1 MSDGD
6 VPTKKSKAEGSPPA
20 KKKKGMA
27 LYTKIL
33 IGMAVGVG
41 LGLLFGPNSFLLPQS
56 GVTLTPAAQIVL
68 EKGGETVAPWS
79 GGVRMARIVEEAD
92 DGQWLKVQWTL
103 TAPDLLKARKGK
115 PDSAPASLTADG
127 NPAQVGAVLKGW
139 VKNDPGAATRYAP
152 IGQTIVDWTE
162 WIGLL
167 FLAMIKM
174 VVVPLV
180 FLSLV
185 VGVASLGDF
194 RKLGRLGGRTIG
206 YFLGTTL
213 MALTIGVLL
222 ANIFQPGRVLS
233 AEDKARMLASYSSGA
248 GDKITSAANAPSFVD
263 QLISIVPTNPVNAL
277 ASGDMLQVIFFALML
292 GIALTFLKNNR
303 AQLVVD
309 VFDRLNEA
317 VVMLVH
323 MAMYIAPFGVAAL
336 LFKVVGST
344 GLSVLFALGY
354 YALVVLL
361 GLGLHVAI
369 TYGLTIRFG
378 ARLPVIKFLGAIKE
392 ALLVAFSTSSSS
404 ATLPVTKECC
414 EDNLNVSPG
423 VTSFVLPLGATVNMD
438 GTALYQGVAAIF
450 IAQIYLPESGPG
462 ALTIMDQVTI
472 VGSATL
478 ASVGAAGVPGAGMIT
493 LALVLTAVGI
503 PVEGIALI
511 LGVDRILDMFRTA
524 TNVAGDS
531 TATAFM
537 ARLEG
542 EDLRIM
548 SDEEDAANPDAGFEG
563 RLAAGPHPVPTDHE

>member
-1 MSDGD
+1 MTDGSTNA
-6 VPTKKSKAEGSPPA
+6 PAAPPRK
-20 KKKKGMA
+20 KKKKGMP

-33 IGMAVGVG
+33 IGMAVGVV
-41 LGLLFGPNSFLLPQS
+41 LGLLVGPNSFLLPQT
-56 GVTLTPAAQIVL
+56 GVSLTPSAKIMT
-68 EKGGETVAPWS
+68 EKGGEMVAPWS
-79 GGVRMARIVEEAD
+79 GGVRMARIVEESAEGD
-92 DGQWLKVQWTL
+92 WVRVEWSLS
-103 TAPDLLKARKGK
+103 AADLLKAKK
-115 PDSAPASLTADG
+115 AAPASAPASMTADG
-127 NPAQVGAVLKGW
+127 KAPTVGTVITGW
-139 VKNDPGAATRYAP
+139 VELTPAAGNRYSP
-152 IGQTIVDWTE
+152 IGQGIVDYTE
-162 WIGLL
+162 WIGRL

-206 YFLGTTL
+206 FFMGTTV
-213 MALTIGVLL
+213 MALTIGVVL
-222 ANIFQPGRVLS
+222 ANVLKPGLVLS

-248 GDKITSAANAPSFVD
+248 GDKIGNAANAPSFVD
-263 QLISIVPTNPVNAL
+263 QLISIVPTNPINAL
-277 ASGDMLQVIFFALML
+277 ASGEMLQVIFFALML

-309 VFDRLNEA
+309 VFDRLNDA

-323 MAMYIAPFGVAAL
+323 IAMFLAPFGVAAL

-344 GLSVLFALGY
+344 GLSVLLALGY
-354 YALVVLL
+354 YAIVVMIGLL
-361 GLGLHVAI
+361 LHVAI
-369 TYGLTIRFG
+369 TYGIAIHFG
-378 ARLPVIKFLGAIKE
+378 AKLPVLQFLSAIKE

-414 EDNLNVSPG
+414 EQNLNVSPG

-450 IAQIYLPESGPG
+450 IAQIYMPESGPG

-478 ASVGAAGVPGAGMIT
+478 ASIGAAGVPGAGMIT

-548 SDEEDAANPDAGFEG
+548 SDEEDALNPDAGFEG
-563 RLAAGPHPVPTDHE
+563 RLDAGPHPVPTEHE

>member
-1 MSDGD
+1 MTDGP
-6 VPTKKSKAEGSPPA
+6 VSQSTSKADAPPPA
-20 KKKKGMA
+20 KKKGMA

-41 LGLLFGPNSFLLPQS
+41 LGLLIGPNSFLLPQT
-56 GVTLTPAAQIVL
+56 GVQMTPSAMIMV
-68 EKGGETVAPWS
+68 EKGGEKLAPWS
-79 GGVRMARIVEEAD
+79 GGVRMAKIVEETD
-92 DGQWLKVQWTL
+92 DGKWLRIEWTL
-103 TAPDLLKARKGK
+103 SASDLLKARKGK
-115 PDSAPASLTADG
+115 PKTSPASLTSDG
-127 NPAQVGAVLKGW
+127 KEPTVGMVLSGW
-139 VKNDPGAATRYAP
+139 VVADPGSASRFSP
-152 IGQTIVDWTE
+152 IGQGIVDYTE

-206 YFLGTTL
+206 FFMGTTVV
-213 MALTIGVLL
+213 ALTIGVGL
-222 ANIFQPGRVLS
+222 ANLFQPGRVLS

-248 GDKITSAANAPSFVD
+248 GDKISNAANAPSFVD
-263 QLISIVPTNPVNAL
+263 QMIGIVPTNPVNAL
-277 ASGDMLQVIFFALML
+277 ASGDMLQIIFFALML
-292 GIALTFLKNNR
+292 GIALTFLKGNR
-303 AQLVVD
+303 AQLVID

-323 MAMYIAPFGVAAL
+323 IAMYLAPVGVAAL

-344 GLSVLFALGY
+344 GLSVLLALGY
-354 YALVVLL
+354 YGLIVLL
-361 GLGLHVAI
+361 GLAIHVAF
-369 TYGLTIRFG
+369 TYGLAVKLG
-378 ARLPVIKFLGAIKE
+378 AKLPLFQFLGAIKE

-414 EDNLNVSPG
+414 EQNLNISPST
-423 VTSFVLPLGATVNMD
+423 TSFVLPLGATVNMD

-531 TATAFM
+531 TATALM

-542 EDLRIM
+542 EPIRIM
-548 SDEEDAANPDAGFEG
+548 TDEEDAANPDAGFVG
-563 RLAAGPHPVPTDHE
+563 RLDAGPHPVPTDHD